1 MPLDWSI
8 YFCGLP
14 KTIVLPK
21 SDFYQGVKHCEEHST
36 KVRAS
41 DNLIPISDVAKK
53 VGIDEKYLELY
64 GTYMAKID
72 LKIRKDLGER
82 TGKLILVTATNPTP
96 AGEGKTTNSIGLS
109 MALNALGHNAVVAL
123 RQPSLGPVFGIK
135 GGAAGGGKST
145 VEPFEQVNLM
155 FTGDFPAVSAAGNLL
170 SAMIDN
176 YIHHDHQ
183 PEIDVRRTYWPRNL
197 DMNDRALRKVIIGL
211 GGRFDGFPREDTFV
225 ITSASEVMAILG
237 LSKDYTD
244 LKERLGN
251 ILIARSEQLKEMF
264 ARDVKAEG
272 AMAVI
277 LRDALK
283 PNLVQTQEGTPAII
297 HTGPFANIAH
307 GTSSIIGTDIALR
320 MFDYVVIE
328 AGFGADLGAEK
339 FFNIV
344 TRVGNFN
351 VDACVVITTIRA
363 LKYHGFDNLEDGFPN
378 LEKHMENINNFGTPA
393 VVALNRFPDDT
404 DEEIDQLRKFCEEK
418 GWKMEVSEVF
428 TKGGEG
434 GKALAQTVLETIK
447 TNPIKGINYTY
458 DLEDPI
464 KTKILKVAQQIYG
477 ANDVLYTTGAKGRIR
492 SLEKREYGNL
502 PICIAKT
509 QFSLSDSKSLRGRP
523 RGFDVEVNGADV
535 SNGAGFIVIYM
546 GDISLMPG
554 LPEEPSAEGMDID
567 AEGNISGVF

>member
-1 MPLDWSI
+1 MKHSAACL
-8 YFCGLP
+8 
-14 KTIVLPK
+14 TII
-21 SDFYQGVKHCEEHST
+21 
-36 KVRAS
+36 RAS
-41 DNLIPISDVAKK
+41 EILIPISEVAKK
-53 VGIDEKYLELY
+53 IGIDETYLEHY
-64 GTYMAKID
+64 GNYMAKID
-72 LKIRKDLGER
+72 LKIRKSLGDR
-82 TGKLILVTATNPTP
+82 KGKLILVTATNPTP

-109 MALNALGHNAVVAL
+109 MALNALGHNAVVTL
-123 RQPSLGPVFGIK
+123 RQPSLGPVFGVK

-145 VEPFEQVNLM
+145 VEPFEQINLM
-155 FTGDFPAVSAAGNLL
+155 FTGDFPAVSSAGNLL

-176 YIHHDHQ
+176 YIHHDNQ
-183 PEIDVRRTYWPRNL
+183 PEIDVRRTYWSRNV
-197 DMNDRALRKVIIGL
+197 DMNDRALRKVIVGL
-211 GGRFDGFPREDTFV
+211 GGRFDGFPREDNFV

-237 LSKDYTD
+237 LSRDYID

-264 ARDVKAEG
+264 AKDVKAEG

-344 TRVGNFN
+344 TRAGEFN

-363 LKYHGFDNLEDGFPN
+363 LKYHGHDNLEEGFPN
-378 LEKHMENINNFGTPA
+378 LEKHVENVNAFGVPA

-404 DEEIDQLRKFCEEK
+404 DEEIDKLRKFCEK
-418 GWKMEVSEVF
+418 NGWMMEVSEVF
-428 TKGGEG
+428 TKGSEG
-434 GKALAQTVLETIK
+434 GKDLAKAVLETIK
-447 TNPIKGINYTY
+447 TNPSKGINYTY
-458 DLEDPI
+458 NLEDPI
-464 KTKILKVAQQIYG
+464 KTKILKVAQAIYG
-477 ANDVLYTTGAKGRIR
+477 ASDVLYTTGARGRIR
-492 SLEKREYGNL
+492 SLEKRGYGSL

-509 QFSLSDSKSLRGRP
+509 QFSLSDSRSMRGRP
-523 RGFDVEVNGADV
+523 TGFDAEVNGADV

-546 GDISLMPG
+546 GDINLMPG
-554 LPEEPSAEGMDID
+554 LPEEPSAHGMDLD
-567 AEGNISGVF
+567 KDGKISGVF

>member
-1 MPLDWSI
+1 M
-8 YFCGLP
+8 
-14 KTIVLPK
+14 
-21 SDFYQGVKHCEEHST
+21 
-36 KVRAS
+36 
-41 DNLIPISDVAKK
+41 IPISEVAKK
-53 VGIDEKYLELY
+53 VGIDETYLEYY
-64 GTYMAKID
+64 GKYMAKID
-72 LKIRKDLGER
+72 LKIRKDLGDR
-82 TGKLILVTATNPTP
+82 KGKLILVTATNPTP

-109 MALNALGHNAVVAL
+109 MALNALGRKAVVAI

-145 VEPFEQVNLM
+145 VEPFERINLM

-176 YIHHDHQ
+176 YIQHDCQ
-183 PEIDVRRTYWPRNL
+183 PELDVRRTYWPRNV
-197 DMNDRALRKVIIGL
+197 DMNDRALRKVIVGL
-211 GGRFDGFPREDTFV
+211 GGRFDGFPREDNFV

-237 LSKDYTD
+237 LAKSYSE

-251 ILIARSEQLKEMF
+251 ILIGRSEQLKDMF
-264 ARDVKAEG
+264 AKDLKAQG

-320 MFDYVVIE
+320 LFDYVVIE

-344 TRVGNFN
+344 TRAGDFK

-363 LKYHGFDNLEDGFPN
+363 LKYHGNDNLEEGFPN
-378 LEKHMENINNFGTPA
+378 LEKHMENITNFGVPA

-404 DEEIDQLRKFCEEK
+404 VEEIKQLREFCESK

-428 TKGGEG
+428 ASGSEG
-434 GKALAQTVLETIK
+434 GKALAQTVLETIEK
-447 TNPIKGINYTY
+447 NPAKKIHYTY
-458 DLEDPI
+458 DLKDPI
-464 KTKILKVAQQIYG
+464 KTKILKVAQNIYG
-477 ANDVLYTTGAKGRIR
+477 ADDVLYTAGAKGRIS
-492 SLEKREYGNL
+492 SLEKRGFGNL

-509 QFSLSDSKSLRGRP
+509 QFSLSDQRVLRGRP
-523 RGFDVEVNGADV
+523 KGFEVEVNGADV

-546 GDISLMPG
+546 GEINLMPG
-554 LPEEPSAEGMDID
+554 LPEDPAAQGMDVD
-567 AEGNISGVF
+567 ADGNISGVF